1 MQTVIARLTAAEYY
15 ATPEYAAH
23 SLIQLID
30 GEMVIGMAPIPR
42 HQEIVG
48 NVHVMLWMFARQR
61 GGRAYIAPIEVE
73 LDESNVYEPDVL
85 YIAPN
90 SACQVTEKRLIGA
103 PDLVVEVLS
112 PSTAKHDRVAKFRT
126 YGLRG
131 VREYWIVDPQHNTL
145 EQWTNEAGNL
155 RLVSAYGLGDSFTS
169 ALFGPEAP
177 IALDDIFGVSA

>member
-1 MQTVIARLTAAEYY
+1 MQTVITRLTAAEYY

-30 GEMVIGMAPIPR
+30 GEMVVGMAPVPR
-42 HQEIVG
+42 HQEILFELAVI
-48 NVHVMLWMFARQR
+48 LRQYAKAL
-61 GGRAYIAPIEVE
+61 GGKVYIAPVEVE

-112 PSTAKHDRVAKFRT
+112 PSTAKHDRVAKFRA

-145 EQWTNEAGNL
+145 EQWTNEAVSL
-155 RLVSAYGLGDSFTS
+155 RLVSAYGPGDSFTS